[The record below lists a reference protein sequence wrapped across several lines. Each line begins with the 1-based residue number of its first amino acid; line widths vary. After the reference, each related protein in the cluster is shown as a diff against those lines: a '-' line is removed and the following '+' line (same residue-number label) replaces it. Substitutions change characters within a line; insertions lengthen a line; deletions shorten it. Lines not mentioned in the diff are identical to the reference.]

1 MEKYV
6 IRGGKPLVGDVNI
19 GGAKNAAVA
28 ILPATIL
35 AGGKCLIENLPCIS
49 DVMASLQILSELG
62 ASIRM
67 VSRSTYEIDTSH
79 LDSTEV
85 SNELSRQM
93 RASYYFLGA
102 LLGRFGS
109 GQVAMPGG
117 CNLGP
122 RPIDQHLK
130 AFTAFGAEDSVE
142 YGQIHVRSEHLVG
155 GHVFFDT
162 VSVGATM
169 NAMLAAVLAEGTTI
183 LENVAREPHIVDLAN
198 FLNMMGADVHGAG
211 TDVIKIHGVK
221 EMHGCNYSIIP
232 DQIEAGS
239 YMVAAAIT
247 KGDITLHNV
256 IPKHMEPIT
265 AKLRAAGCE
274 VEEFDD
280 ALRITRTGELKPL
293 KLKTMPHPGFPTD
306 MQPLMTALLTLA
318 KGTSIVTEGIWEN
331 RFRYVDELIHM
342 GANIQVDGQVAVIE
356 GVKELHPA
364 PLRATDLRA
373 GAAMVMAALAANGVS
388 EVDET
393 IHIERGY
400 ENIVEKLQ
408 ALGADIRRVEIPA
421 NAVSRA
427 IKKDSWAADRAAQFL
442 WKALG
447 QTNGIFYHPVFWLLR
462 QLRADPQRGQVSAD
476 RHGQELPHDSDRAE
490 NPGSGGQRLRRH
502 PRHARALRPRL
513 GTGYLFEKAPRPAVR
528 MCRYAGYAGL
538 PRHDSARGGGNP
550 CGRSDAGNRQLHG
563 DELSHQP

>member
-130 AFTAFGAEDSVE
+130 A
-142 YGQIHVRSEHLVG
+142 LVG

-427 IKKDSWAADRAAQFL
+427 I
-442 WKALG
+442 
-447 QTNGIFYHPVFWLLR
+447 
-462 QLRADPQRGQVSAD
+462 
-476 RHGQELPHDSDRAE
+476 
-490 NPGSGGQRLRRH
+490 
-502 PRHARALRPRL
+502 
-513 GTGYLFEKAPRPAVR
+513 
-528 MCRYAGYAGL
+528 
-538 PRHDSARGGGNP
+538 
-550 CGRSDAGNRQLHG
+550 
-563 DELSHQP
+563 

>member
-1 MEKYV
+1 MLVNLYTPAVQMTLWNAFSSLNRPVAQAFDKEIIKVEKFV
-6 IRGGKPLVGDVNI
+6 ITGGKPLHGEVTI
-19 GGAKNAAVA
+19 SGAKNAAVG

-35 AGGKCLIENLPCIS
+35 AADVCVIENLPDIS
-49 DVMASLQILSELG
+49 DVAVSLKILSTLG
-62 ASIRM
+62 ARVKM
-67 VSRSTYEIDTSH
+67 LNRNTYEIDTSH
-79 LDSTEV
+79 LVTTNVPDD
-85 SNELSRQM
+85 LSRQM

-102 LLGRFGS
+102 LLSRFGKA
-109 GQVAMPGG
+109 QVAMPGG

-130 AFTAFGAEDSVE
+130 VFSALGAEDSVD
-142 YGQIHVRSEHLVG
+142 YGMITVRAKQELTGAHI
-155 GHVFFDT
+155 FFDK

-169 NAMLAAVLAEGTTI
+169 NGMLSAVMAKGQTI
-183 LENVAREPHIVDLAN
+183 LENCAKEPHVVDLAN
-198 FLNMMGADVHGAG
+198 FLNMCGADVRGAG
-211 TDVIKIHGVK
+211 TDVIKVRGVEK
-221 EMHGCNYSIIP
+221 MHGCTYSIIP

-239 YMVAAAIT
+239 YMVAAAAT
-247 KGDITLHNV
+247 GGDVLIKNV
-256 IPKHMEPIT
+256 TPKHLEPIT
-265 AKLRAAGCE
+265 AKLRRAGIT

-280 ALRITRTGELKPL
+280 AVRVSRTGDILPL
-293 KLKTMPHPGFPTD
+293 KINTMPHPGFPTD

-427 IKKDSWAADRAAQFL
+427 I
-442 WKALG
+442 
-447 QTNGIFYHPVFWLLR
+447 
-462 QLRADPQRGQVSAD
+462 
-476 RHGQELPHDSDRAE
+476 
-490 NPGSGGQRLRRH
+490 
-502 PRHARALRPRL
+502 
-513 GTGYLFEKAPRPAVR
+513 
-528 MCRYAGYAGL
+528 
-538 PRHDSARGGGNP
+538 
-550 CGRSDAGNRQLHG
+550 
-563 DELSHQP
+563 

>member
-6 IRGGKPLVGDVNI
+6 IHGGKPLSGEVVI

-62 ASIRM
+62 AGIRM
-67 VSRSTYEIDTSH
+67 VTRNIYEIDTTNIN
-79 LDSTEV
+79 STEV

-142 YGQIHVRSEHLVG
+142 YGQIRVKADRLVG
-155 GHVFFDT
+155 SHVFFDT

-169 NAMLAAVLAEGTTI
+169 NAMLAAATAQGTTV

-198 FLNMMGADVHGAG
+198 FLNMMGADIHGAG

-221 EMHGCNYSIIP
+221 QLHGCNYSIIP

-247 KGDITLHNV
+247 KGDVTLRNV
-256 IPKHMEPIT
+256 TPKHLEPIT

-274 VEEFDD
+274 IEEFDD
-280 ALRITRTGELKPL
+280 ALRIRRTGNLHPL
-293 KLKTMPHPGFPTD
+293 KVKTMPHPGFPTD
-306 MQPLMTALLTLA
+306 MQPLMTTLLTLA
-318 KGTSIVTEGIWEN
+318 DGTSIVTEGIWEN
-331 RFRYVDELIHM
+331 RFRYVDELLRM

-356 GVKELHPA
+356 GVRKLRPA

-373 GAAMVMAALAANGVS
+373 GAAMVMAALSADGIS

-408 ALGADIRRVEIPA
+408 LLGADIRRVEAPR
-421 NAVSRA
+421 NAITRA
-427 IKKDSWAADRAAQFL
+427 I
-442 WKALG
+442 
-447 QTNGIFYHPVFWLLR
+447 
-462 QLRADPQRGQVSAD
+462 
-476 RHGQELPHDSDRAE
+476 
-490 NPGSGGQRLRRH
+490 
-502 PRHARALRPRL
+502 
-513 GTGYLFEKAPRPAVR
+513 
-528 MCRYAGYAGL
+528 
-538 PRHDSARGGGNP
+538 
-550 CGRSDAGNRQLHG
+550 
-563 DELSHQP
+563 

>member
-6 IRGGKPLVGDVNI
+6 IHGGKPLSGEVVI

-62 ASIRM
+62 AGIRM
-67 VSRSTYEIDTSH
+67 VTRNIYEIDTTNIN
-79 LDSTEV
+79 STEV

-142 YGQIHVRSEHLVG
+142 YGQIRVKADHLVG
-155 GHVFFDT
+155 SHVFFDT

-169 NAMLAAVLAEGTTI
+169 NAMLAAATAQGTTV

-198 FLNMMGADVHGAG
+198 FLNMMGADIHGAG
-211 TDVIKIHGVK
+211 TDVIKIHGVRQL
-221 EMHGCNYSIIP
+221 HGCNYSIIP

-247 KGDITLHNV
+247 KGDVTLRNV
-256 IPKHMEPIT
+256 TPKHLEPIT

-274 VEEFDD
+274 IEEFDD
-280 ALRITRTGELKPL
+280 ALRIRRTGNLHPL
-293 KLKTMPHPGFPTD
+293 KVKTMPHPGFPTD
-306 MQPLMTALLTLA
+306 MQPLMTTLLTLA
-318 KGTSIVTEGIWEN
+318 DGTSIVTEGIWEN
-331 RFRYVDELIHM
+331 RFRYVDELLRM

-356 GVKELHPA
+356 GVRKLRPA

-373 GAAMVMAALAANGVS
+373 GAAMIMAALSADGIS

-408 ALGADIRRVEIPA
+408 LLGADIRRVEAPR
-421 NAVSRA
+421 NAITRA
-427 IKKDSWAADRAAQFL
+427 I
-442 WKALG
+442 
-447 QTNGIFYHPVFWLLR
+447 
-462 QLRADPQRGQVSAD
+462 
-476 RHGQELPHDSDRAE
+476 
-490 NPGSGGQRLRRH
+490 
-502 PRHARALRPRL
+502 
-513 GTGYLFEKAPRPAVR
+513 
-528 MCRYAGYAGL
+528 
-538 PRHDSARGGGNP
+538 
-550 CGRSDAGNRQLHG
+550 
-563 DELSHQP
+563 